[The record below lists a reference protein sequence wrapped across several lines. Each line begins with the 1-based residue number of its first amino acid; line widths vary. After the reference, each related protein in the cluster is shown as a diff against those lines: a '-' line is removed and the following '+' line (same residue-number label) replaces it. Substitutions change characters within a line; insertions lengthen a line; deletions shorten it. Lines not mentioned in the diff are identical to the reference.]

1 MQRRERLEEL
11 MKDRAFRYLRHMI
24 KTDKEG
30 QQELEQAETPVNID
44 QINIKVKHNKR
55 NETIDL
61 W

>member
-1 MQRRERLEEL
+1 
-11 MKDRAFRYLRHMI
+11 MI